1 MKKSMRACTVL
12 LVIFA
17 LSGFSGLIY
26 ESVWAQYLKL
36 FLGHAAY
43 AQTMVLCIFMGG
55 LALGAALAARYT
67 RRISHPLLAYAAIE
81 AAIGLLGLV
90 FHAGFTRIVEFHY
103 ESLLPL
109 TTSPWAAAGV
119 KGFIALLLIG
129 PQTVLLGATF
139 PLMTCGVLRAM
150 PESSGQKISMLYFA
164 NSIGAAVGVLASAF
178 VLIPWSGLP
187 GTILS
192 AGLMN
197 IAVGLAVWLMV
208 RRGAIPEGKGVFV
221 EAPDSASPATF
232 HRRPTTWMLLGVAAF
247 TGMASFI
254 YEVVWIR
261 MLSLVLGASTH
272 SFELML
278 SAFITGLALGSL
290 AIRRRIDRFS
300 DPYRVLGYIQIVM
313 GVFALGSLW
322 VYSASFSWMAAILQS
337 LALTDPGYT
346 LFLLASHG
354 ICFLVMLP
362 ATFMAGMTLP
372 LITYGLLRGGYGE
385 RALGAVYSVNTLG
398 SIAGVLIALHLA
410 IPLSGLKASLIM
422 GAGLDVALGIALLA
436 LTAAGIAALRPAVAA
451 VAAVAGVVTT
461 ALAVTLEPHKL
472 YSGVYRYRHTALD
485 SDTRFLYAADGKT
498 ASISLHMRPDGMRV
512 LSTNGKPDASLTPLS
527 ARATPDEITMILAA
541 ALGMAFH
548 PEARSAA
555 NIGLGSG
562 LTTQTLLRNRS
573 LEVVDT
579 IEIEQKMVDAA
590 RLLKDRVGDVFTD
603 RRSRIIV
610 DDAKSFFAA
619 QRARYDIIIAEPS
632 NPWVSGVA
640 SLFTAEFY
648 HRILDYL
655 SDRGVFVQ
663 WLQLYE
669 IDHEAIASVML
680 ALGRAFSN
688 YTIYTTND
696 GDLLV
701 VAWKSADAR
710 EPDPRVLRW
719 PDLRADLER
728 ISVNGIQ
735 DVEARRIGAKAA
747 MEPLFRSY
755 PVPQNSDYFPY
766 LEDRA
771 ARARFRGLN
780 ASGYKALSVA
790 NLPLMEMLERRKVA
804 YSDTLVSENPRTDRA
819 AGMRNAVAAF
829 RYLSG
834 EKAPAGLVADTRGD
848 LSILANY
855 CEGGHLFSA
864 RDALVAVIG
873 VSASIS
879 AFLTHEEARRA
890 LAPLLKGKCLAQM
903 GGVASTVAQLLD
915 AIIERDGAQ
924 MRAVA
929 DQLLGQLPDD
939 ADMRIFA
946 FAVDAAML
954 GAIASQD
961 PAHAQKIWQRHGKK
975 VQAGRS
981 IPIENRL
988 LMSVADVR
996 MRAR

>member
-1 MKKSMRACTVL
+1 MKQEPRSYVVL

-17 LSGFSGLIY
+17 ASGFSGLIY

-67 RRISHPLLAYAAIE
+67 RRIAHPLLAYAAIE
-81 AAIGLLGLV
+81 AAIGVLGLV
-90 FHAGFTRIVEFHY
+90 FHAGFTRVIEFHY

-109 TTSPWAAAGV
+109 TSGPWAANGM
-119 KGFIALLLIG
+119 KGLLALMLIG

-139 PLMTCGVLRAM
+139 PLMTAGVLRAL
-150 PESSGQKISMLYFA
+150 PESSGRKISLLYFA
-164 NSIGAAVGVLASAF
+164 NSIGAAAGVLASVF
-178 VLIPWSGLP
+178 LFIPWSGLP

-192 AGLMN
+192 AGLIN
-197 IAVGLAVWLMV
+197 IAVGLAVWLLV
-208 RRGAIPEGKGVFV
+208 RRGAVPEP
-221 EAPDSASPATF
+221 EAALSRGSRSDVSAAPGPA
-232 HRRPTTWMLLGVAAF
+232 PWILLGVAAF

-290 AIRRRIDRFS
+290 AIRRRVDQLS
-300 DPYRVLGYIQIVM
+300 DPYRMLGYIQIVM
-313 GVFALGSLW
+313 GLFALGSLW
-322 VYSASFSWMAAILQS
+322 VYSASFSWMAEILQS
-337 LALTDPGYT
+337 LALTDSGYT

-372 LITYGLLRGGYGE
+372 LITYGLLRSGYGE

-398 SIAGVLIALHLA
+398 SIAGVLLALHIA
-410 IPLSGLKASLIM
+410 IPLSGLKVSLIL
-422 GAGLDVALGIALLA
+422 GAGLDIALGIALLA
-436 LTAAGIAALRPAVAA
+436 VTAAGIAALRPAAAVVAA
-451 VAAVAGVVTT
+451 IAGILTSALVVT
-461 ALAVTLEPHKL
+461 LDPHKL
-472 YSGVYRYRHTALD
+472 YSGVYRYRNAALD
-485 SDTRFLYAADGKT
+485 SDTRFLFAEDGKT
-498 ASISLHMRPDGMRV
+498 ASISLHVRPDGTRV

-527 ARATPDEITMILAA
+527 VRATPDEVTMILAA
-541 ALGMAFH
+541 GLGMAFH
-548 PEARSAA
+548 PEARRAA

-562 LTTQTLLRNRS
+562 LTTQTLLRNPR

-603 RRSRIIV
+603 RRSRIVV

-648 HRILDYL
+648 SRILDYL

-680 ALGRAFSN
+680 ALGRSFSN
-688 YTIYTTND
+688 YTMYTTND

-701 VAWKSADAR
+701 VAWKGGEAR
-710 EPDPRVLRW
+710 EPDSQVLRW
-719 PDLRADLER
+719 PELRADLER
-728 ISVNGIQ
+728 ISVRGIQ
-735 DVEARRIGAKAA
+735 DIEARRIGGKTA
-747 MEPLFRSY
+747 MDPLFRSY
-755 PVPQNSDYFPY
+755 PVPENSDYFPY

-790 NLPLMEMLERRKVA
+790 NLPLMEMLEKRRVSYA
-804 YSDTLVSENPRTDRA
+804 DTLLSENPRTDRA
-819 AGMRNAVAAF
+819 AGMHNAKAAF
-829 RYLSG
+829 RYLLG
-834 EKAPAGLVADTRGD
+834 EKAPAGLVPNTRGD
-848 LSILANY
+848 LAILANY
-855 CEGGHLFSA
+855 CDGGYLFSDK
-864 RDALVAVIG
+864 DALVALMG
-873 VSASIS
+873 VSASIA

-903 GGVASTVAQLLD
+903 GGSAPLVGQLLD
-915 AIIERDGAQ
+915 AIIERDGAI
-924 MRAVA
+924 MRRVA
-929 DQLLGQLPDD
+929 DRLLGQLPDE
-939 ADMRIFA
+939 ADMRILA

-954 GAIASQD
+954 GAIASGD
-961 PAHAQKIWQRHGKK
+961 PAYAQKIWQRYGKK
-975 VQAGRS
+975 VQAGKS

-996 MRAR
+996 MRTR